1 MQCNIDQRGRK
12 ARIITGVIIDL
23 VGVAL
28 LVTGIATGQL
38 ALIIAGGV
46 TSGAGVFV
54 IFEGVK
60 GWCALRAVGVK
71 TPL

>member
-1 MQCNIDQRGRK
+1 MQCNIDQSGRK
-12 ARIITGVIIDL
+12 ERNITGVIIDL
-23 VGVAL
+23 IGVSV

-46 TSGAGVFV
+46 TSGAGMFV

-60 GWCALRAVGVK
+60 GWCVLRAVGVK

>member
-23 VGVAL
+23 IGVAV
-28 LVTGIATGQL
+28 LVAGIVTGQL

-46 TSGAGVFV
+46 TAGAGMFV

-60 GWCALRAVGVK
+60 GWCALRAIGVK

>member
-12 ARIITGVIIDL
+12 ARIITGVIVDL
-23 VGVAL
+23 IGVAL
-28 LVTGIATGQL
+28 LVAGIATGQL
-38 ALIIAGGV
+38 ALIIAGSV
-46 TSGAGVFV
+46 TVGAGLFV